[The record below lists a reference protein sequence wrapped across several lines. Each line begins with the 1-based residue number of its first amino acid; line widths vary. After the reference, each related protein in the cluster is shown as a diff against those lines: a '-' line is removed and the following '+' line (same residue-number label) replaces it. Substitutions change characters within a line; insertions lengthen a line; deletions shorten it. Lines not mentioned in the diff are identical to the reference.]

1 MVHLDPWLVT
11 TREADTW
18 LPVTL
23 EPHRLPEPAR
33 SGSVF
38 VAIPTDMPH
47 TTATARNTLI
57 ARPILMG
64 ETPVASSLR

>member
-1 MVHLDPWLVT
+1 MVHVDPWLVTT

-18 LPVTL
+18 LPAIL
-23 EPHRLPEPAR
+23 DPHRLPEPAR

-38 VAIPTDMPH
+38 VAIPTDTPH
-47 TTATARNTLI
+47 TTATARNTLV

-64 ETPVASSLR
+64 ETPVA